1 MKEYKAETPA
11 RASAGNSLPAL
22 MRQAETN
29 INKEEIKVKY
39 QELLENLEKAE
50 KELVIAN
57 ELREAFAYSN
67 IEKECVR
74 KWKEAKQARMVLGE
88 DVIKHLETSENRKAE
103 SDEMQILLR
112 KWGREA
118 KKEAEIKIK
127 ELKNKV
133 EWVN

>member
-1 MKEYKAETPA
+1 M
-11 RASAGNSLPAL
+11 
-22 MRQAETN
+22 
-29 INKEEIKVKY
+29 KY
-39 QELLENLEKAE
+39 QELLEKLEKAE

-67 IEKECVR
+67 IEKEMIR
-74 KWKEAKQARMVLGE
+74 NWKKAKEERMALIE

-112 KWGREA
+112 KCGREA